1 MKRKRL
7 AYYLFVGLVLVSMGV
22 FSQGR
27 RNNPPHPNG
36 NGQGGPPKPE
46 LAIDGGLSYLFMAGI
61 AYGVF
66 AIRKRKTELNK

>member
-27 RNNPPHPNG
+27 NPPHPNG
-36 NGQGGPPKPE
+36 NGQGGPPHPE

-61 AYGVF
+61 AYGLF